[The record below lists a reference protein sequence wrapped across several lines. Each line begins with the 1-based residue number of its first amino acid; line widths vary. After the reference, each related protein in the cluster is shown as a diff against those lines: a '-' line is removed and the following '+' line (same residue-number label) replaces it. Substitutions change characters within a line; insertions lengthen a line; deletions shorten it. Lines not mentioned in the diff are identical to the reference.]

1 MKAFLLV
8 LSSVASLP
16 GLSAVLTPRDAE
28 VVVAPRAAA
37 SVRFAGG
44 EMTNYL
50 SRVLGAAVPL
60 ADRPTE
66 GRASIVLGANAWSK
80 AEGIDADGLET
91 DAFVVKATA
100 NRVYIVGR
108 DDARLDIGRILR
120 AGGYGDLLGYDR
132 ATLHGVYDF
141 LERVAGVR
149 FYLPDD
155 ELGVIV
161 PRSDRLS
168 IPEGTRTVVPDNLIR
183 EPYMDGDGVWYNA
196 KDGRENQ
203 RIKALQWLRLRMS
216 SARIPCCH
224 GSRDFKYIERFGKTH
239 PEYLA
244 LKKDGSRWTDP
255 KSHFAPY
262 QYCWTN
268 PGFREELYQ
277 DVKAYLTGQP
287 ASSRGLKGWGPNC
300 RHGKWVDIMPDDSFQ
315 GCWCEGCQKA
325 YTRHKDGRLEEQY
338 AAEMIWGYAREIGER
353 LIREGVKG
361 SIVMMSYN
369 PYDRVPDFKLPPNVQ
384 VMVAVGG
391 PWSLVRHEA
400 LAKEHA
406 HIRAWTEKLGQKV
419 WLWTYP
425 HKWGGT
431 AIPNIPCH
439 APNAWGRYFQD
450 LKGDIF
456 GTFAECECDK
466 SVFNHLNYYV
476 FSRVMWQTETDI
488 PDTID
493 EYHRLM
499 FGAGAENMKA
509 FNGILERKWTREITG
524 RILDTKVGPI
534 PKAPSIYELWH
545 HVYSPETLGELRRNL
560 HEAEGSTAPCSLERK
575 RIALMKRT
583 LYDPLVADANA
594 YLEKTDVKLA
604 LKRRAARL
612 NTSIV
617 PDFDAKSAW
626 GGAKFTLDTVNYVT
640 PPHSLCFEGDGTA
653 GVRVMLD
660 ARGDLPAMKPN
671 TRYRL
676 SYFVKTEGVEP
687 LPLNGGG
694 GGVSVNV
701 WDDRNHWFP
710 SSASNPRGASF
721 TGTMD
726 WIYQEFEFTSGP
738 LTNNRDPS
746 KGKIHHSYLNLH
758 RLYASGRVWFDDV
771 RLEEIIDNPKK

>member
-1 MKAFLLV
+1 MKKVLLPFAAF
-8 LSSVASLP
+8 AMCAC
-16 GLSAVLTPRDAE
+16 GREIVLTPRDAE

-149 FYLPDD
+149 FYFPDD

-161 PRSDRLS
+161 PKRARLAV
-168 IPEGTRTVVPDNLIR
+168 PEGLSVVKPDYLLR
-183 EPYMDGDGVWYNA
+183 DPYFAGDGQWHVA
-196 KDGRENQ
+196 SCDGMNP
-203 RIKALQWLRLRMS
+203 KTAHWLRLRLAS
-216 SARIPCCH
+216 TSIPCCH

-315 GCWCEGCQKA
+315 GCWCENCQKA

-406 HIRAWTEKLGQKV
+406 HIRA
-419 WLWTYP
+419 
-425 HKWGGT
+425 
-431 AIPNIPCH
+431 
-439 APNAWGRYFQD
+439 
-450 LKGDIF
+450 
-456 GTFAECECDK
+456 
-466 SVFNHLNYYV
+466 
-476 FSRVMWQTETDI
+476 
-488 PDTID
+488 
-493 EYHRLM
+493 
-499 FGAGAENMKA
+499 
-509 FNGILERKWTREITG
+509 
-524 RILDTKVGPI
+524 
-534 PKAPSIYELWH
+534 
-545 HVYSPETLGELRRNL
+545 
-560 HEAEGSTAPCSLERK
+560 
-575 RIALMKRT
+575 
-583 LYDPLVADANA
+583 
-594 YLEKTDVKLA
+594 
-604 LKRRAARL
+604 
-612 NTSIV
+612 
-617 PDFDAKSAW
+617 
-626 GGAKFTLDTVNYVT
+626 
-640 PPHSLCFEGDGTA
+640 
-653 GVRVMLD
+653 
-660 ARGDLPAMKPN
+660 
-671 TRYRL
+671 
-676 SYFVKTEGVEP
+676 
-687 LPLNGGG
+687 
-694 GGVSVNV
+694 
-701 WDDRNHWFP
+701 
-710 SSASNPRGASF
+710 
-721 TGTMD
+721 
-726 WIYQEFEFTSGP
+726 
-738 LTNNRDPS
+738 
-746 KGKIHHSYLNLH
+746 
-758 RLYASGRVWFDDV
+758 
-771 RLEEIIDNPKK
+771 